1 MLAIRPVT
9 YEVETS
15 LSPKRVLRKLDGD
28 LIEHRPTIN
37 ILSQSKF
44 MKNHRDDTIFYG
56 YRTDAESFQIF
67 HHTAKK
73 RDGGSTGFYGKVE
86 KTPNGSRIYGKFRK
100 PIYAYVVGVIWTVLV
115 LFLTLMLVALEEKT
129 GAVCF
134 AAIWLVGLFLMFWD
148 NKKKFVRAY
157 LDSFPPAVSK
167 TDEKRKIIFRI
178 YSQSHHNIYTVY

>member
-56 YRTDAESFQIF
+56 YRTGTESFQIF

-100 PIYAYVVGVIWTVLV
+100 PIYAYVVGVIWTVIV

-134 AAIWLVGLFLMFWD
+134 AAIWLGTTRRSSSEPISTASRLLSAKQTKATNNFFI
-148 NKKKFVRAY
+148 NINPK
-157 LDSFPPAVSK
+157 
-167 TDEKRKIIFRI
+167 KRK
-178 YSQSHHNIYTVY
+178 

>member
-86 KTPNGSRIYGKFRK
+86 KTPNGTIGWRVQSRKYLSRE
-100 PIYAYVVGVIWTVLV
+100 Y
-115 LFLTLMLVALEEKT
+115 E
-129 GAVCF
+129 
-134 AAIWLVGLFLMFWD
+134 
-148 NKKKFVRAY
+148 NKKITSYVGMYVRKETNLLQLNDWWGGRY
-157 LDSFPPAVSK
+157 IFDLNDGHIVGR
-167 TDEKRKIIFRI
+167 DESGRDW
-178 YSQSHHNIYTVY
+178 

>member
-1 MLAIRPVT
+1 MT

-100 PIYAYVVGVIWTVLV
+100 PCGRHMDSACAFPHPYACGTWRENRRSMLCRNMARGIVPHVLGQQ
-115 LFLTLMLVALEEKT
+115 EE
-129 GAVCF
+129 
-134 AAIWLVGLFLMFWD
+134 
-148 NKKKFVRAY
+148 VR
-157 LDSFPPAVSK
+157 
-167 TDEKRKIIFRI
+167 
-178 YSQSHHNIYTVY
+178 QSLS

>member
-1 MLAIRPVT
+1 MLAIRPMT

-67 HHTAKK
+67 HIPLKSVTEAQQAFMA
-73 RDGGSTGFYGKVE
+73 R
-86 KTPNGSRIYGKFRK
+86 
-100 PIYAYVVGVIWTVLV
+100 
-115 LFLTLMLVALEEKT
+115 
-129 GAVCF
+129 
-134 AAIWLVGLFLMFWD
+134 
-148 NKKKFVRAY
+148 
-157 LDSFPPAVSK
+157 
-167 TDEKRKIIFRI
+167 
-178 YSQSHHNIYTVY
+178 

>member
-56 YRTDAESFQIF
+56 YRR
-67 HHTAKK
+67 H
-73 RDGGSTGFYGKVE
+73 
-86 KTPNGSRIYGKFRK
+86 RK
-100 PIYAYVVGVIWTVLV
+100 LSDI
-115 LFLTLMLVALEEKT
+115 
-129 GAVCF
+129 
-134 AAIWLVGLFLMFWD
+134 
-148 NKKKFVRAY
+148 
-157 LDSFPPAVSK
+157 PPHCQKA
-167 TDEKRKIIFRI
+167 
-178 YSQSHHNIYTVY
+178 

>member
-56 YRTDAESFQIF
+56 YRTDSESFQIF

-115 LFLTLMLVALEEKT
+115 LSSPLCLWHWKREQAQYALPQYGSWDCSSCSGTTRRSSSEPILTASRLPSAKQTKATNNFYQYKPKEKE
-129 GAVCF
+129 V
-134 AAIWLVGLFLMFWD
+134 M
-148 NKKKFVRAY
+148 
-157 LDSFPPAVSK
+157 
-167 TDEKRKIIFRI
+167 
-178 YSQSHHNIYTVY
+178 

>member
-28 LIEHRPTIN
+28 LIEHKPTIN

-100 PIYAYVVGVIWTVLV
+100 PIYAYVVGVIWTENRRSMLCRNMARGIVPHVLGQQ
-115 LFLTLMLVALEEKT
+115 EE
-129 GAVCF
+129 
-134 AAIWLVGLFLMFWD
+134 
-148 NKKKFVRAY
+148 VRQS
-157 LDSFPPAVSK
+157 LSRQLPACRQQNRR
-167 TDEKRKIIFRI
+167 KRKIIFRI

>member
-56 YRTDAESFQIF
+56 YRTDADSFQIF

-86 KTPNGSRIYGKFRK
+86 KTPNQDIRQVQKACLRLCCGRHMDGACAFPHPYACGTGRENRRGMLCRNMARGIVTHVLGQQEEVRQSLSRQLPACRQQNRRK
-100 PIYAYVVGVIWTVLV
+100 RRIIFININP
-115 LFLTLMLVALEEKT
+115 K
-129 GAVCF
+129 
-134 AAIWLVGLFLMFWD
+134 
-148 NKKKFVRAY
+148 
-157 LDSFPPAVSK
+157 
-167 TDEKRKIIFRI
+167 KRK
-178 YSQSHHNIYTVY
+178 

>member
-37 ILSQSKF
+37 ILSQS
-44 MKNHRDDTIFYG
+44 
-56 YRTDAESFQIF
+56 FQIF

-100 PIYAYVVGVIWTVLV
+100 PVYAYVVGVIWTVIV

-129 GAVCF
+129 GALCF

-167 TDEKRKIIFRI
+167 TDE
-178 YSQSHHNIYTVY
+178 SEN

>member
-1 MLAIRPVT
+1 
-9 YEVETS
+9 
-15 LSPKRVLRKLDGD
+15 
-28 LIEHRPTIN
+28 
-37 ILSQSKF
+37 

-115 LFLTLMLVALEEKT
+115 LFLAIMLVALGEKT

-134 AAIWLVGLFLMFWD
+134 ACNMARGIVPHVLGQQEEVC
-148 NKKKFVRAY
+148 
-157 LDSFPPAVSK
+157 
-167 TDEKRKIIFRI
+167 
-178 YSQSHHNIYTVY
+178 QSLS

>member
-37 ILSQSKF
+37 ILSQ
-44 MKNHRDDTIFYG
+44 IFYG

-100 PIYAYVVGVIWTVLV
+100 PIYAYVVGVIWTVIV

-167 TDEKRKIIFRI
+167 TDE
-178 YSQSHHNIYTVY
+178 SDE

>member
-1 MLAIRPVT
+1 MAT
-9 YEVETS
+9 AQT
-15 LSPKRVLRKLDGD
+15 PKAFRYS
-28 LIEHRPTIN
+28 TIP
-37 ILSQSKF
+37 L
-44 MKNHRDDTIFYG
+44 
-56 YRTDAESFQIF
+56 
-67 HHTAKK
+67 KK

-167 TDEKRKIIFRI
+167 TDESEK
-178 YSQSHHNIYTVY
+178 

>member
-15 LSPKRVLRKLDGD
+15 LSPERVLRKLDGD

-115 LFLTLMLVALEEKT
+115 LFLTLMLVALGEKT

-167 TDEKRKIIFRI
+167 TDE
-178 YSQSHHNIYTVY
+178 SDE

>member
-115 LFLTLMLVALEEKT
+115 LFLTPYACGTWRENRRSMLCRNMARGIVPHVRGQQEE
-129 GAVCF
+129 
-134 AAIWLVGLFLMFWD
+134 
-148 NKKKFVRAY
+148 VRQS
-157 LDSFPPAVSK
+157 LSRQLPACRQQNRR
-167 TDEKRKIIFRI
+167 KR
-178 YSQSHHNIYTVY
+178 

>member
-56 YRTDAESFQIF
+56 YRTGTESFQIF

-100 PIYAYVVGVIWTVLV
+100 PIYAYVVGVIWTVIV

-134 AAIWLVGLFLMFWD
+134 AAIWLGIVPHVLGQQEE
-148 NKKKFVRAY
+148 VRQS
-157 LDSFPPAVSK
+157 LSRQLPACRQQNRR
-167 TDEKRKIIFRI
+167 KRRIIFLSI
-178 YSQSHHNIYTVY
+178 

>member
-1 MLAIRPVT
+1 MLAIRPMT

-56 YRTDAESFQIF
+56 YRTDAES
-67 HHTAKK
+67 
-73 RDGGSTGFYGKVE
+73 YGKVE

-167 TDEKRKIIFRI
+167 TDE
-178 YSQSHHNIYTVY
+178 SDE

>member
-1 MLAIRPVT
+1 MLAIRPMT

-100 PIYAYVVGVIWTVLV
+100 PIYAYVVGVIWTVIV

-134 AAIWLVGLFLMFWD
+134 AAIWLLGQQEEVCQSLSRQL
-148 NKKKFVRAY
+148 
-157 LDSFPPAVSK
+157 PACRQQNRR
-167 TDEKRKIIFRI
+167 KRRIIF
-178 YSQSHHNIYTVY
+178 YQYKPKEKEVM

>member
-56 YRTDAESFQIF
+56 YRTDSESFQIF

-86 KTPNGSRIYGKFRK
+86 KTPNGSRIRQVQK
-100 PIYAYVVGVIWTVLV
+100 
-115 LFLTLMLVALEEKT
+115 
-129 GAVCF
+129 
-134 AAIWLVGLFLMFWD
+134 
-148 NKKKFVRAY
+148 AY
-157 LDSFPPAVSK
+157 LCLCCGRHMDGACAFPHPYACGTGRENRRSMLCRNMARGIVPHVLGQQ
-167 TDEKRKIIFRI
+167 EEVR
-178 YSQSHHNIYTVY
+178 QSLS

>member
-44 MKNHRDDTIFYG
+44 MKNHDTIFYG
-56 YRTDAESFQIF
+56 YRTDADSFQIF

-115 LFLTLMLVALEEKT
+115 LFLL
-129 GAVCF
+129 
-134 AAIWLVGLFLMFWD
+134 WHW
-148 NKKKFVRAY
+148 
-157 LDSFPPAVSK
+157 
-167 TDEKRKIIFRI
+167 KRKQVQCALPQYGSWDCSSCSGTTRRSSSEPISTASRLPSAKQTKAMNNF
-178 YSQSHHNIYTVY
+178 YQYKPKEKEVM

>member
-100 PIYAYVVGVIWTVLV
+100 PVYASCSGTTRRSSSEPISTASRLPSAKQTKAKINIQDLFTNSSQYIHCILV
-115 LFLTLMLVALEEKT
+115 
-129 GAVCF
+129 
-134 AAIWLVGLFLMFWD
+134 
-148 NKKKFVRAY
+148 Y
-157 LDSFPPAVSK
+157 
-167 TDEKRKIIFRI
+167 
-178 YSQSHHNIYTVY
+178 

>member
-28 LIEHRPTIN
+28 LIEHKPTIN

-115 LFLTLMLVALEEKT
+115 LFLTLMLEI
-129 GAVCF
+129 G
-134 AAIWLVGLFLMFWD
+134 
-148 NKKKFVRAY
+148 RAH
-157 LDSFPPAVSK
+157 V
-167 TDEKRKIIFRI
+167 
-178 YSQSHHNIYTVY
+178 

>member
-28 LIEHRPTIN
+28 LIEHKPTIN

-115 LFLTLMLVALEEKT
+115 LFLTLMLVALGEKT

-134 AAIWLVGLFLMFWD
+134 AAIWPWD
-148 NKKKFVRAY
+148 CSSCSGTTRRSSSEPISTASRLPSAKQTKAMNNYYPYKHK
-157 LDSFPPAVSK
+157 
-167 TDEKRKIIFRI
+167 EKE
-178 YSQSHHNIYTVY
+178 VM

>member
-1 MLAIRPVT
+1 MLAIRPMT

-86 KTPNGSRIYGKFRK
+86 KLSLIH
-100 PIYAYVVGVIWTVLV
+100 I
-115 LFLTLMLVALEEKT
+115 
-129 GAVCF
+129 
-134 AAIWLVGLFLMFWD
+134 
-148 NKKKFVRAY
+148 
-157 LDSFPPAVSK
+157 
-167 TDEKRKIIFRI
+167 
-178 YSQSHHNIYTVY
+178 

>member
-67 HHTAKK
+67 HHTAQQAFMARQK
-73 RDGGSTGFYGKVE
+73 RSPTALGYTASSESLSMPMLWASYG
-86 KTPNGSRIYGKFRK
+86 RC
-100 PIYAYVVGVIWTVLV
+100 L
-115 LFLTLMLVALEEKT
+115 
-129 GAVCF
+129 CF
-134 AAIWLVGLFLMFWD
+134 SSPLCLWHW
-148 NKKKFVRAY
+148 
-157 LDSFPPAVSK
+157 
-167 TDEKRKIIFRI
+167 KRKQAQYALPQYGSWDCSSCSGTTRRSSSEPISTASRLPSAKQTKAKNNIQDLFTI
-178 YSQSHHNIYTVY
+178 SSQYIHCILVY

>member
-56 YRTDAESFQIF
+56 YRTDSESFLNLPYILEPLGVF
-67 HHTAKK
+67 
-73 RDGGSTGFYGKVE
+73 STL
-86 KTPNGSRIYGKFRK
+86 P
-100 PIYAYVVGVIWTVLV
+100 
-115 LFLTLMLVALEEKT
+115 
-129 GAVCF
+129 
-134 AAIWLVGLFLMFWD
+134 
-148 NKKKFVRAY
+148 
-157 LDSFPPAVSK
+157 
-167 TDEKRKIIFRI
+167 
-178 YSQSHHNIYTVY
+178 